1 MTAPLTPVCGPP
13 LLPLGFGR
21 LLLFPSHSQQARVL
35 LGFPWLLLLS
45 FLGYLIVCLH
55 DPIALYRFK
64 MSMSF
69 PNIRDLLASFSP
81 SLDFFAISSG
91 DGRIKIWDT
100 IKGQLQT
107 EFSDIAPSDASS
119 LLSQRKSGH
128 LSLDYTCMKWV
139 QLEKKRK
146 KKPGNSILVLG
157 TGNGDV
163 LALDVSAGQL
173 RWKVSDCHPGGVTA
187 VSYSM
192 LRRYVYT
199 TGVDGMVCQ
208 IDTSTGSILGRFRA
222 FTKPIS
228 SVSVSADGKILATA
242 AGQLKTFNCSDN
254 KKIQKFPGHPV
265 AVRCMIFSEDGQYIV
280 TSGVGERHVAIWKVG
295 GGKKQSAI
303 CILSM
308 DHPAIFLDCK
318 KLDNDGK
325 DGEGLSVLAISEMG
339 VCYFWYGS
347 SIEELGNCQPT
358 RISVFLESKKKFD
371 VAIYSAKLLD
381 VPKPASGQV
390 FVAYGSLVKPSF
402 QKLLVQYGVDIKLG
416 DFKGGVLIPIDS
428 FSISQ
433 KGQTMDMKET
443 VTALDRANAEDAIL
457 PVPKLYAQDKKRK
470 HNVTKLITDIKNV
483 EVDPIIN
490 KNKARSAHR
499 KVVLRRMEEDGTI
512 CIEDRL
518 KALGIVTEKVDLR
531 TKDHASSPTNTVL
544 DIYSGGKISVDVNMP
559 PKKIR
564 AHILSMSSIDA
575 CKSLEV
581 LISALK
587 KSSVSS
593 KHIFPW
599 IYYILVNHGQFII
612 SQDSSVQML
621 DSLHKMIK
629 LKCAAIE
636 PLLKLSGRF
645 KLIMT
650 QIDKAAGMKASMDEG
665 HGEGD
670 KMLDEDEDN
679 VDAEEDD
686 DEDEEIDEMVYGEDE
701 SGSDEDDQHQT

>member
-1 MTAPLTPVCGPP
+1 
-13 LLPLGFGR
+13 
-21 LLLFPSHSQQARVL
+21 
-35 LGFPWLLLLS
+35 
-45 FLGYLIVCLH
+45 
-55 DPIALYRFK
+55 

-91 DGRIKIWDT
+91 GGRIKIWDT

-107 EFSDIAPSDASS
+107 EFSDIAPSDPSS
-119 LLSQRKSGH
+119 LLSQPKSGH

-139 QLEKKRK
+139 QLEKKIK

-228 SVSVSADGKILATA
+228 SMSVSADGKILAAA

-265 AVRCMIFSEDGQYIV
+265 AVRCMIFSEDGHYIV

-295 GGKKQSAI
+295 SGKKQSSI

-325 DGEGLSVLAISEMG
+325 DGAGLSVLAISEMG
-339 VCYFWYGS
+339 VCYFWCGG
-347 SIEELGNCQPT
+347 SIEELGNSQPT

-433 KGQTMDMKET
+433 KGQTMDLKET

-470 HNVTKLITDIKNV
+470 HNVTQLITDIKNV

-499 KVVLRRMEEDGTI
+499 KVVLQRMEEDDTV

-531 TKDHASSPTNTVL
+531 TKDHASNPTNTVL
-544 DIYSGGKISVDVNMP
+544 DICSRGIISVDVNMP

-564 AHILSMSSIDA
+564 AYISSMSSIDA
-575 CKSLEV
+575 CKSLEI
-581 LISALK
+581 LISSLK
-587 KSSVSS
+587 TSSVSS
-593 KHIFPW
+593 KHILPW

-621 DSLHKMIK
+621 DGLHKMIK

-645 KLIMT
+645 RLIMT
-650 QIDKAAGMKASMDEG
+650 QMDKAAGKKASMDE
-665 HGEGD
+665 HHVEGD
-670 KMLDEDEDN
+670 KMLDEDEDY

-686 DEDEEIDEMVYGEDE
+686 DKDEEIDEMVYGEDE